1 MKTPNKL
8 QVIVWLI
15 LLSFDGA
22 IALIVYNAWPTVSLI
37 AKIWDVALIGGFA
50 FFNYW
55 CQTKIIKY
63 L

>member
-22 IALIVYNAWPTVSLI
+22 IALIVVNAWPTASLI

-50 FFNYW
+50 YFNYW
-55 CQTKIIKY
+55 MQTKIIKY